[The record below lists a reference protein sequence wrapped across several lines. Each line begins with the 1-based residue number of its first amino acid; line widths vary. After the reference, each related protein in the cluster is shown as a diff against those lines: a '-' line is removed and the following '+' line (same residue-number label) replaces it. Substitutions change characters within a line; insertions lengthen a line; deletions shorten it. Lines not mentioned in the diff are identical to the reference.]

1 MIAATDLRIG
11 NCYLTGLEI
20 VGSREAKLNI
30 NDSRIIK
37 LTLKH
42 IEVLA
47 WDNSLINFLYP
58 IKLTPEILEQ
68 VGFEIKYSEYYGIDC
83 DGYFVSYD
91 FLYVGTG
98 IQVFDDEGCKVVLL
112 EYLHDIQNFYY
123 QFTKQELPID
133 INTLSI

>member
-11 NCYLTGLEI
+11 NVLLYNNVKHDKFALI
-20 VGSREAKLNI
+20 VEDVSKYGI
-30 NDSRIIK
+30 NYEEGN
-37 LTLKH
+37 H
-42 IEVLA
+42 MEVKFSEL
-47 WDNSLINFLYP
+47 LP

-68 VGFEIKYSEYYGIDC
+68 VGFELKYAEYYGIDC
-83 DGYFVSYD
+83 DGYFGSYD
-91 FLYVGTG
+91 FLDVGNG

-133 INTLSI
+133 INTLKV